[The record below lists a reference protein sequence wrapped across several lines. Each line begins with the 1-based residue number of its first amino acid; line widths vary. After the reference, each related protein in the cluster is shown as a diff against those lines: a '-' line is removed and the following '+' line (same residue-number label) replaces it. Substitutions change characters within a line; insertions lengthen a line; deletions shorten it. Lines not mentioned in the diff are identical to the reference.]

1 MSTTNEVLAVATDAG
16 LALVSVELA
25 KVRERHDFDL
35 AVDAAHQKGE
45 TLSREEILAEFEK
58 TDAAIKAWREKVLAS
73 MK

>member
-16 LALVSVELA
+16 LALISMELA

-35 AVDAAHQKGE
+35 EVDAAHQKGE
-45 TLSREEILAEFEK
+45 TLSREQVLAEFDK
-58 TDAAIKAWREKVLAS
+58 TDAATKAWREKVLAS